1 MIRTARAVLF
11 VSLALWTGGLATISF
26 VVAPTAFRTAPS
38 RKDAGT
44 MVGATLRT
52 FNKVEVG
59 CGALSLAAAL
69 YLYLKRPEGTKKG
82 RLTVVLVFVMLIVS
96 VSLMAWVYPDAAVA
110 RVKLESM
117 PDDVITKDYFALIHR
132 ISVILVSVNICVGTG
147 LLICNASRKN
157 DGA

>member
-82 RLTVVLVFVMLIVS
+82 KISVALVFAMLVIS
-96 VSLMAWVYPDAAVA
+96 ISMMAWVYPDAAIA
-110 RVKLESM
+110 RNAVEHF
-117 PDDVITKDYFALIHR
+117 PDDPVAKDHFALIHR
-132 ISVILVSVNICVGTG
+132 FSVILVSINICVGTG